1 MKRPSIWL
9 SLLPFLLLTGGPTGA
24 LADTPPL
31 SSIPSYYGLLQWNL
45 TSPSAF
51 STAAGGY
58 ANPAVYSTMPA
69 FEGQFS
75 WTDVDNSFSSLGD
88 WGLFLGG
95 TNIGFG
101 VVRNEIPVDTT
112 GQIAGVNDMR
122 IAISGRDRHTSFG
135 LGFGWSSGDDK
146 LVGRSDIFQIGLT
159 HRVGRYVSL
168 GVSGDFALNNS
179 NQQGLFDLAVRPL
192 ANQIVTVFGD
202 INWPKGFSFKDAPW
216 SAGAMVEPVAG
227 LQLIG
232 RYFENE
238 SYTFSLGFSFG
249 ALGLYGTP
257 RYNKD
262 NNRTNTT
269 YQIRSGYPQRSFIDN
284 AAAKNKYYL
293 SVNLKGPVKYRGYKY
308 FDTPGNRLLD
318 LERDLDHAI
327 TDPAIRGV
335 AINMSGMSVT
345 RGKAWEIRE
354 KLAQVRRAGKH
365 VVVYT
370 DEMGMTELHLASV
383 ADKIVFD
390 PQGSIVIP
398 GYVIGRTFVK
408 DALVKLGIGFDE
420 WRFLKYKS
428 AAEAF
433 SRTTMSEADRE
444 QRLGLI
450 EDFYATTRSG
460 VTTGRGVSGDTFDKW
475 INEDILISPTKAV
488 EVGLVDQLGRW
499 DDVAK
504 VIEELEGSKKRYRS
518 RHMLAENH
526 YPSNLWGE
534 DPEIA
539 VVYALGYCGM
549 DTGIRARKLEKIVK
563 RVVNDRFTKAI
574 VIRVDSP
581 GGEALASDL
590 VAERIRAGVK
600 KKPIIISQGDVA
612 ASGGYWL
619 SMYGTE
625 IYALPQTIVGSIGV
639 IGGWI
644 WNDGIGEKIG
654 HTSDHVKVGD
664 KADFNYGIRLLLA
677 GPMLPER
684 NLTTDERDQLIGELE
699 GFYQGFVK
707 KVADGRQMTVEDVEA
722 VAQGHVFSGI
732 DGKEIG
738 LVDEIGSLDDAIKAA
753 ARAAGIEDDEPITI
767 VEYPKMPPFRIR
779 FGGGPLGPLAR
790 LLGWGDGNQETEAD
804 MEWLYNPEWLYVRSL
819 FNNPGR
825 PLFMLPPEYNVYDGK
840 WGPQVG
846 E

>member
-1 MKRPSIWL
+1 MMRASIWL
-9 SLLPFLLLTGGPTGA
+9 LLLVLLAGA
-24 LADTPPL
+24 PIGARAETPSM

-45 TSPSAF
+45 TSPSAY
-51 STAAGGY
+51 STVAGGF
-58 ANPAVYSTMPA
+58 ANPAVYSTLPA
-69 FEGQFS
+69 FEAQFS
-75 WTDVDNSFSSLGD
+75 WTDVDNTFSNLGD

-95 TNIGFG
+95 SNIGFG
-101 VVRNEIPVDTT
+101 AIRNEIPIDTT
-112 GQIAGVNDMR
+112 GRVAGVNDMR
-122 IAISGRDRHTSFG
+122 IAISGGDHNTTVG
-135 LGFGWSSGDDK
+135 MGFGWSTGDDE
-146 LVGRSDIFQIGLT
+146 LVGRSDIFQIGLV
-159 HRVGRYVSL
+159 HRFGRYASL

-179 NQQGLFDLAVRPL
+179 NQQGLFDVAVRPL
-192 ANQIVTVFGD
+192 ANQVLTVFGD

-216 SAGAMVEPVAG
+216 SAGAMVEPVPG
-227 LQLIG
+227 LMLIG
-232 RYFENE
+232 RYFEDE

-249 ALGLYGTP
+249 AVGLYGTP

-284 AAAKNKYYL
+284 ASEKNKYYL
-293 SVNLKGPVKYRGYKY
+293 NVNLKGPVKYRGYQY
-308 FDTPGNRLLD
+308 FDTPGHRLLD
-318 LERDLDHAI
+318 LQRDLDYAI
-327 TDPAIRGV
+327 TDPTIRGV
-335 AINMSGMSVT
+335 AINMSGMTVT

-354 KLAQVRRAGKH
+354 KLSQIREAGKH

-370 DEMGMTELHLASV
+370 DAMGMTELHLASV

-390 PQGSIVIP
+390 PQGMIVIP
-398 GYVIGRTFVK
+398 GYAMGRTFVK

-444 QRLGLI
+444 QRLALI

-460 VTTGRGVSGDTFDKW
+460 VTAGRNVSNDTFDKW
-475 INEDILISPTKAV
+475 INKDILISPTQAV
-488 EVGLVDQLGRW
+488 ELGIVDQLGRW
-499 DDVAK
+499 DDLAK
-504 VIEELEGSKKRYRS
+504 VIEELEGSRKRYRS
-518 RHMLAENH
+518 RHMLAQNH

-534 DPEIA
+534 NPEIA

-549 DTGIRARKLEKIVK
+549 DTGIRARKLEQIVK
-563 RVVNDRFTKAI
+563 RLVNDRWTKAI

-590 VAERIRAGVK
+590 VAERIKAGIK

-654 HTSDHVKVGD
+654 HTSDHVKVGE

-677 GPMLPER
+677 GPMLPNR
-684 NLTTDERDQLIGELE
+684 NLTSEERDQVVGDLE
-699 GFYQGFVK
+699 EFYQGFVK
-707 KVADGRQMTVEDVEA
+707 KVADGRGMTVEDVEA
-722 VAQGHVFSGI
+722 VAQGHVFSGLA
-732 DGKEIG
+732 GKEIG
-738 LVDEIGSLDDAIKAA
+738 LVDKIGTLDDAIKAA
-753 ARAAGIEDDEPITI
+753 KAAAGIEDDEPITV
-767 VEYPKMPPFRIR
+767 VEYPKMPAFRLR
-779 FGGGPLGPLAR
+779 LGGGPLGPFAR
-790 LLGWGDGNQETEAD
+790 FFGWGDVSGSEAE
-804 MEWLYNPEWLYVRSL
+804 MEFTVNPEWLYVRAL

-825 PLFMLPPEYNVYDGK
+825 PLYMLPPEYNVYDAK
-840 WGPQVG
+840 WGPRMG